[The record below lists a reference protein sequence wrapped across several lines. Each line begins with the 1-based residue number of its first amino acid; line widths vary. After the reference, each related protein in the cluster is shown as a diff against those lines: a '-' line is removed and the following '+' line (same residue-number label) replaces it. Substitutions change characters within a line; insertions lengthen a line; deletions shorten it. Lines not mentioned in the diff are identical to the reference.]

1 MDGLE
6 LVVASY
12 KSGVGQTT
20 TACVSFCDIMQFEFE
35 LSWG

>member
-12 KSGVGQTT
+12 KSGVGQR
-20 TACVSFCDIMQFEFE
+20 TACVSFCDICN
-35 LSWG
+35 LSLS